1 LRRHDGEYRDVSVR
15 GVPVFNQA
23 GEICEWVGTCTDITE
38 KRLGERRREVTNALL
53 ALFAQKTA
61 AEDYLEAVAEVIRQ
75 WSGAECL
82 GIRLVDKEG
91 NMPYKA
97 SLGFPAEFLK
107 LEGTLSLESDQC
119 CCTRAAQGHFEEVE
133 KAFTTQNGSFHF
145 NNSLRFVKGL
155 TPGQLKPYRGNCMKF
170 GYASMAIVPI
180 RDKDEVLGLIHLAD
194 KQTACF
200 SPATVEFLESMSPLI
215 GEAVRRFQAE
225 TELANYREHLEELVK
240 QRTSEL
246 ESANALLQTEIKER
260 TRAEEAVRNVA
271 RELARSNQDLEQF
284 AYVASHDLQ
293 EPLRAVAGYV
303 GLLQR
308 RYPEKVDARG
318 QHYIESAMDGA
329 LRMQRLIEDLL
340 AFSRVQTKGKTFAPA
355 NLGAALDRALLNLQ
369 VAMQETHAEVT
380 SDPLPT
386 LRVDASQISQLLQ
399 NLIGN
404 GIKFHGEETP
414 KIHIGAE
421 QRDGAWTFSVR
432 DNGIGMEP
440 QYYDRIFQIFQRLHT
455 RKQYPGTGIGLA
467 ICKKIVE
474 RHGGKIWVESQPG
487 HGSTFYFTLP
497 AK

>member
-1 LRRHDGEYRDVSVR
+1 
-15 GVPVFNQA
+15 
-23 GEICEWVGTCTDITE
+23 
-38 KRLGERRREVTNALL
+38 
-53 ALFAQKTA
+53 
-61 AEDYLEAVAEVIRQ
+61 
-75 WSGAECL
+75 
-82 GIRLVDKEG
+82 
-91 NMPYKA
+91 
-97 SLGFPAEFLK
+97 
-107 LEGTLSLESDQC
+107 
-119 CCTRAAQGHFEEVE
+119 
-133 KAFTTQNGSFHF
+133 
-145 NNSLRFVKGL
+145 
-155 TPGQLKPYRGNCMKF
+155 MKF